1 MRLLEPLDTS
11 WLHQWNALERKLEVF
26 IDDLLHYIINK
37 YDYTTYFIN

>member
-1 MRLLEPLDTS
+1 MRLLGAFRYILTPSVERM
-11 WLHQWNALERKLEVF
+11 ERKLEVF